1 MRRDRVSLA
10 ASAAAV
16 LLFAGA
22 ACAAEPPQDLSVSAK
37 VDKTTV
43 EAGTPINFALTITGD
58 LTGAKV
64 PAPEFPEGF
73 EVAGRT
79 QATNVSVQMGAIQ
92 RSTSLVYVLVPTRA
106 GTFKLGPFTIEQ
118 RGRTFETQP
127 IEITVKKSPLPPTLK
142 PDQSGRY
149 TI

>member
-1 MRRDRVSLA
+1 MILA
-10 ASAAAV
+10 AGATAA
-16 LLFAGA
+16 LLFAGVALA
-22 ACAAEPPQDLSVSAK
+22 ADAPQELSVSAK

-43 EAGTPINFALTITGD
+43 EAGTPLNFALTITGD
-58 LTGAKV
+58 LAGAKI

-106 GTFKLGPFTIEQ
+106 GTFQLGPFTVEQ
-118 RGRTFETQP
+118 RGRKFETQP

>member
-1 MRRDRVSLA
+1 MRPEPLA
-10 ASAAAV
+10 VTVGAAAV
-16 LLFAGA
+16 LLFAGIA
-22 ACAAEPPQDLSVSAK
+22 PAAEPPQELSVSAK

-43 EAGTPINFALTITGD
+43 EAGTPLNFALTITGD
-58 LTGAKV
+58 LTGANV
-64 PAPEFPEGF
+64 PPPEFPEGF

-106 GTFKLGPFTIEQ
+106 GTFQLGPFSVEQ

-127 IEITVKKSPLPPTLK
+127 IEITVKQPPLPPTLK
-142 PDQSGRY
+142 PDSSGRY

>member
-37 VDKTTV
+37 VDKTAV
-43 EAGTPINFALTITGD
+43 DAGTPINFALTITGD
-58 LTGAKV
+58 LAGAKV

-118 RGRTFETQP
+118 RGRKFETQP